1 MLVFYFTT
9 FYSEVTSSVHLFDL
23 SFTFKQLESKSKV
36 VAVVCAEIG
45 GANSIEPLVAGAELG
60 LPIVDADGMGRA
72 FPELQMFLPFVY
84 GRLPYPAAVGD
95 EKGNVVALT
104 FAETPKHLEGFLRIK
119 TVEMG

>member
-1 MLVFYFTT
+1 MY
-9 FYSEVTSSVHLFDL
+9 EIRSVHQQPQ
-23 SFTFKQLESKSKV
+23 STKKP

-84 GRLPYPAAVGD
+84 GSPAYPAAVGD

-104 FAETPKHLEGFLRIK
+104 FAETPKHLEGFLRMK
-119 TVEMG
+119 TIEMG

>member
-1 MLVFYFTT
+1 M
-9 FYSEVTSSVHLFDL
+9 
-23 SFTFKQLESKSKV
+23 
-36 VAVVCAEIG
+36 
-45 GANSIEPLVAGAELG
+45 AGAELG

-84 GRLPYPAAVGD
+84 GSPGYPAAVGD

>member
-1 MLVFYFTT
+1 M
-9 FYSEVTSSVHLFDL
+9 FDL

>member
-1 MLVFYFTT
+1 M
-9 FYSEVTSSVHLFDL
+9 SSVHLFDW
-23 SFTFKQLESKSKV
+23 SFAFKQLESKSKV
-36 VAVVCAEIG
+36 VTVVCAEIG

-60 LPIVDADGMGRA
+60 LPIVDADGMERA

-84 GRLPYPAAVGD
+84 AAVGD

-104 FAETPKHLEGFLRIK
+104 FAETPEHFEGFLRIK

>member
-1 MLVFYFTT
+1 M
-9 FYSEVTSSVHLFDL
+9 SSVHFFHFLFA
-23 SFTFKQLESKSKV
+23 FKQLESKSKV

-84 GRLPYPAAVGD
+84 GSLPYPAAV
-95 EKGNVVALT
+95 KRA
-104 FAETPKHLEGFLRIK
+104 
-119 TVEMG
+119 